1 MKDYTN
7 EEKNNFNEKTN
18 FSLIQRKNKINFILF
33 KGRKLS
39 EIKNKKAL
47 DLFNDNDN
55 IITIENIKSKLND
68 ILLIQ
73 NLTEKKFLNIL
84 NDIIDNLETFIN
96 NNNIETINLELI
108 ESSVIEKMYNNL
120 TLNSY
125 INNEEISLNVLI
137 LFSIIIFIYNRA
149 YSLELYKNKF
159 ISEDKYIYLLSSLL
173 NNNTNEEFIYN
184 VYRFIGLLTQE
195 DEDISNKLYN
205 YNILEQII
213 DNNEFDKNIEFI
225 QIKLYCISNFELKLK
240 YKNNPKLSLKIQ
252 KLYIFIF
259 NEYILNKDYEEDF
272 FYNFAKIIG
281 NLSFCLDEIYI
292 KNLLDS
298 NIIAFLINFDKN
310 NNTITND
317 ILKIIGNMSSIS
329 NEILLNQLYKFV
341 IQYLLNV
348 ISNNKFD
355 NFIIGL
361 ALWTINNFSE
371 NFDLC
376 YDIFFN
382 NDLIS
387 VYEDYILNQKI
398 IDEDIFKEICLS
410 YKNLIF
416 CIIEFK
422 NYYLLKKINLIPKL
436 IELFKKI
443 KDNNLNETMKNL
455 IEVLVPLFNIN
466 QEISDFNKYIFL
478 KNGGVEY
485 IFERINNTFL
495 EDNKNKNDDNEN
507 VLLNCIDILKKQILN
522 N

>member
-205 YNILEQII
+205 YNILEQITFRYMI
-213 DNNEFDKNIEFI
+213 
-225 QIKLYCISNFELKLK
+225 
-240 YKNNPKLSLKIQ
+240 
-252 KLYIFIF
+252 
-259 NEYILNKDYEEDF
+259 
-272 FYNFAKIIG
+272 
-281 NLSFCLDEIYI
+281 
-292 KNLLDS
+292 
-298 NIIAFLINFDKN
+298 
-310 NNTITND
+310 
-317 ILKIIGNMSSIS
+317 
-329 NEILLNQLYKFV
+329 
-341 IQYLLNV
+341 
-348 ISNNKFD
+348 
-355 NFIIGL
+355 
-361 ALWTINNFSE
+361 
-371 NFDLC
+371 
-376 YDIFFN
+376 
-382 NDLIS
+382 
-387 VYEDYILNQKI
+387 NQK
-398 IDEDIFKEICLS
+398 K
-410 YKNLIF
+410 
-416 CIIEFK
+416 
-422 NYYLLKKINLIPKL
+422 
-436 IELFKKI
+436 
-443 KDNNLNETMKNL
+443 
-455 IEVLVPLFNIN
+455 
-466 QEISDFNKYIFL
+466 
-478 KNGGVEY
+478 
-485 IFERINNTFL
+485 
-495 EDNKNKNDDNEN
+495 
-507 VLLNCIDILKKQILN
+507 
-522 N
+522 

>member
-55 IITIENIKSKLND
+55 IITIEDIKSKLND

-73 NLTEKKFLNIL
+73 KKKKKKFLNIL

-281 NLSFCLDEIYI
+281 NLSFCLDETYI

-317 ILKIIGNMSSIS
+317 ILI
-329 NEILLNQLYKFV
+329 
-341 IQYLLNV
+341 
-348 ISNNKFD
+348 
-355 NFIIGL
+355 
-361 ALWTINNFSE
+361 
-371 NFDLC
+371 
-376 YDIFFN
+376 
-382 NDLIS
+382 
-387 VYEDYILNQKI
+387 
-398 IDEDIFKEICLS
+398 
-410 YKNLIF
+410 
-416 CIIEFK
+416 
-422 NYYLLKKINLIPKL
+422 YYN
-436 IELFKKI
+436 
-443 KDNNLNETMKNL
+443 
-455 IEVLVPLFNIN
+455 
-466 QEISDFNKYIFL
+466 
-478 KNGGVEY
+478 
-485 IFERINNTFL
+485 
-495 EDNKNKNDDNEN
+495 
-507 VLLNCIDILKKQILN
+507 
-522 N
+522 

>member
-1 MKDYTN
+1 
-7 EEKNNFNEKTN
+7 
-18 FSLIQRKNKINFILF
+18 
-33 KGRKLS
+33 
-39 EIKNKKAL
+39 
-47 DLFNDNDN
+47 
-55 IITIENIKSKLND
+55 
-68 ILLIQ
+68 
-73 NLTEKKFLNIL
+73 
-84 NDIIDNLETFIN
+84 
-96 NNNIETINLELI
+96 
-108 ESSVIEKMYNNL
+108 
-120 TLNSY
+120 
-125 INNEEISLNVLI
+125 
-137 LFSIIIFIYNRA
+137 
-149 YSLELYKNKF
+149 
-159 ISEDKYIYLLSSLL
+159 
-173 NNNTNEEFIYN
+173 
-184 VYRFIGLLTQE
+184 
-195 DEDISNKLYN
+195 
-205 YNILEQII
+205 
-213 DNNEFDKNIEFI
+213 
-225 QIKLYCISNFELKLK
+225 
-240 YKNNPKLSLKIQ
+240 
-252 KLYIFIF
+252 
-259 NEYILNKDYEEDF
+259 
-272 FYNFAKIIG
+272 
-281 NLSFCLDEIYI
+281 
-292 KNLLDS
+292 
-298 NIIAFLINFDKN
+298 
-310 NNTITND
+310 
-317 ILKIIGNMSSIS
+317 MSSIS

-348 ISNNKFD
+348 FSNNKFD

-422 NYYLLKKINLIPKL
+422 NYSLLKKINLIPTL

-443 KDNNLNETMKNL
+443 KDNNLNETVKNL